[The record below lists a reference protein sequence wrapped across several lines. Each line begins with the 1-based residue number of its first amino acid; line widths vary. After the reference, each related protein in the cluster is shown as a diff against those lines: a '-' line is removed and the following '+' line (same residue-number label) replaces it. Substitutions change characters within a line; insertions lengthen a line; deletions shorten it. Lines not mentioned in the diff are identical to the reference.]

1 MHLRLFFALDLHLNK
16 TKQGKSSCKT
26 KLSKKLSAAM
36 KLDGTDTRFIYTARK
51 MIGEGRIVGREIG
64 EPLEPGRNL
73 ACQIF
78 FSWCGATTWGLSIPE
93 G

>member
-1 MHLRLFFALDLHLNK
+1 
-16 TKQGKSSCKT
+16 
-26 KLSKKLSAAM
+26 M